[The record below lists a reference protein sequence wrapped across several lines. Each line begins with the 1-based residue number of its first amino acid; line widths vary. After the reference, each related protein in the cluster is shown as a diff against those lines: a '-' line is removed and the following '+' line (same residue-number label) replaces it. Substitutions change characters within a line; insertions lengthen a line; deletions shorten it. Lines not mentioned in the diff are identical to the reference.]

1 MASFA
6 ASRIDWGAATA
17 AVGVLGFG
25 ALAWYWSAREASL
38 MATMGE
44 MQMPPTDWLSPQG
57 LFVLGMWLTMMQ
69 AMMLPAAL
77 PMILVY
83 RRCLLRDPQRTVR
96 LWLFC
101 AAYVLVW
108 SGFAVLLTGSQMLG
122 EYAGVLD
129 PMRLQ
134 LPPALGGLVL
144 LMAGVYQLSRA
155 KAACLRHCQ
164 NPLSFLQHQARPGL
178 LGSWRTGVHHALYCL
193 GCCWAL
199 MLVLLVA
206 GAMNL
211 GAMALLSLLVL
222 AEKLLPLGRLW
233 RRCSSAVLIAAGLL
247 MLLFASV

>member
-38 MATMGE
+38 MAAMGE

-101 AAYVLVW
+101 AQPMFSYGPVLRCC
-108 SGFAVLLTGSQMLG
+108 S
-122 EYAGVLD
+122 
-129 PMRLQ
+129 
-134 LPPALGGLVL
+134 PA
-144 LMAGVYQLSRA
+144 
-155 KAACLRHCQ
+155 
-164 NPLSFLQHQARPGL
+164 
-178 LGSWRTGVHHALYCL
+178 
-193 GCCWAL
+193 
-199 MLVLLVA
+199 
-206 GAMNL
+206 
-211 GAMALLSLLVL
+211 
-222 AEKLLPLGRLW
+222 
-233 RRCSSAVLIAAGLL
+233 RRCLVNMPECSTLCACSFHRRWAVW
-247 MLLFASV
+247 FC